1 MLKNKKQGFTLIEML
16 VVVAIIGM
24 LGSLIFGGLIS
35 SSRAKARDAKRI
47 SDIANLQSVMELYY
61 NKYGYYPEGT
71 INGSDITAWTAFTDI
86 LISANT
92 GIGISKLPKDPLNS
106 SGRSYIY
113 VRSSDQQDYVL
124 GAKLESKDQ
133 LSSDNSIIGTVYGIS
148 CGTDM
153 IYCVKP

>member
-47 SDIANLQSVMELYY
+47 SDMANLQSVMELYY
-61 NKYGYYPEGT
+61 NKYGYYPVGK
-71 INGSDITAWTAFTDI
+71 ITEYTSSADWGNFTAILTDPM
-86 LISANT
+86 T
-92 GIGISKLPKDPLNS
+92 GVGISKLPKDPVATKS
-106 SGRSYIY
+106 YMYSRSD
-113 VRSSDQQDYVL
+113 DQQDYVL
-124 GAKLESKDQ
+124 GAKLENKDQ
-133 LSSDNSIIGTVYGIS
+133 TMENSIEGSIYGIS

-153 IYCVKP
+153 LYCVKP